1 MTTPDRI
8 RFVLTEKERNLLE
21 DNLLLDCEVMEEG
34 IEQPDGRY
42 QFDLSYEEL
51 EILVESLAAA
61 INHAD
66 DEPDLEARLDKVY
79 EKLEKLL
86 D

>member
-21 DNLLLDCEVMEEG
+21 DNLLLESEVMEQG

-51 EILVESLAAA
+51 ELLAESLAAA

-66 DEPDLEARLDKVY
+66 DVPDLEARLDKVY

>member
-21 DNLLLDCEVMEEG
+21 DNLLLDSEVMEQG
-34 IEQPDGRY
+34 IGQPDGRY
-42 QFDLSYEEL
+42 QFDLSYEDL

-66 DEPDLEARLDKVY
+66 DVPDLEARLDTVY

>member
-21 DNLLLDCEVMEEG
+21 DNLLLDCEVMEQG

-42 QFDLSYEEL
+42 HFDLSYEEL
-51 EILVESLAAA
+51 EDLVESLAAA

-66 DEPDLEARLDKVY
+66 DDPDLEARLDTVY